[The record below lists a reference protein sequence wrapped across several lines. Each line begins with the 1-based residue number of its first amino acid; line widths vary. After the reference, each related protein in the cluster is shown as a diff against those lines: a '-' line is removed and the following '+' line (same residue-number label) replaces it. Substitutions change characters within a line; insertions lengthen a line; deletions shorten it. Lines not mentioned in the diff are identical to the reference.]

1 VEDGKDPSMDNP
13 DNPALV
19 KDVSAADFATAV
31 IERSRALPVVV
42 DFWAAWCAPCRVL
55 GPVIEREIAALGGKV
70 ELAKLDTD
78 ASPEIAARYAIQGI
92 PAVKAFRDGVVVSEF
107 VGARPA
113 AFVRDWLAALSPPAE
128 VLALEAAEGAARA
141 GDRLSAE
148 PALRK
153 LLDELPA
160 RPELDRRLRP
170 RALAILARLLVDAQ
184 DVAAAEPVLVALEES
199 GEEADLVRALRW
211 RLHFVQDAARA
222 GGIEG
227 ARAAV
232 ARDAADREA
241 RWSLGAALAVAGQ
254 HEPAL
259 EQFLEL
265 AASARRPRGQD
276 AREAMLAL
284 FEALGPEHALTQE
297 YRRRLQIVT

>member
-1 VEDGKDPSMDNP
+1 MDNP
-13 DNPALV
+13 AFV

-31 IERSRALPVVV
+31 IERSRAVPVVV
-42 DFWAAWCAPCRVL
+42 DFWATWCAPCRVL
-55 GPVIEREIAALGGKV
+55 GPVLEREIAALGGKV
-70 ELAKLDTD
+70 ELAKVDTD
-78 ASPEIAARYAIQGI
+78 ANPEIAGSYAIQGI

-113 AFVRDWLAALSPPAE
+113 AFVRDWLATLSPPAE
-128 VLALEAAEGAARA
+128 VLALEAAERAARA
-141 GDRLSAE
+141 GDRVSAE

-160 RPELDRRLRP
+160 RPELDRRLRG
-170 RALAILARLLVDAQ
+170 RVLATLARLLVDAQ
-184 DVAAAEPVLVALEES
+184 DVAAAEPALVALEES
-199 GEEADLVRALRW
+199 GEEADLARALRL
-211 RLHFVQDAARA
+211 RLRFLQDAARA

-232 ARDAADREA
+232 ARDGADREA
-241 RWSLGAALAVAGQ
+241 RWSLGAALAAAGQ